1 MGVGRVHCCGMEH
14 TTARLELAAAIAA
27 ADRAFRISFA
37 EKQVAAAR
45 NFLSYV
51 GGPSAEARLVAALD
65 SRASLSSR

>member
-1 MGVGRVHCCGMEH
+1 MSGMKH
-14 TTARLELAAAIAA
+14 ATARLELAAAIAA

-45 NFLSYV
+45 SFLYYV
-51 GGPSAEARLVAALD
+51 GGPSAEARLEAALA